1 MTSKTKYIVIV
12 LLLLVLATT
21 SVGLS
26 TWNIH
31 YQAIVGDIDFTMQD
45 PSTKDSVLNRYI
57 YFTPAKDTNGNIATD
72 AEGNITTKKQSY
84 PIGISGA
91 EDIFT
96 YIYDAKTHTPTVFV
110 PSKEDIK
117 GSDSYPTD
125 LFLADGALNLDWGIE
140 NVFDEIEFKYEYRLI
155 AMPFVADYKGKSD
168 NYCEVH
174 SVTYGADTNNDNIS
188 DSITVCISWKN
199 GKGNHN
205 GENVTVVLGVDGTF
219 TVYDQNSVE
228 IANPKIS
235 ASINGSRATIGVD
248 GFNYYNF
255 SMESNGW
262 TETAPS
268 DAGVYQCRI
277 TAVVNDAVDTS
288 SDTNAHKNAAN
299 EAIEALNALQE
310 DGINYAAQV
319 TYAIL
324 PAQVEQATPTA
335 SYSDT
340 TQTFST
346 RRLNTANAPTSSQ
359 SETVDYQDDTN
370 GSFSFNEGAIV
381 GTSFVYKGQN
391 YNISITSNVQI
402 SNDLTF
408 SVDYAF
414 DQEKNAQDITEHS
427 SIESSHIYTTYGFSS
442 NPNYV
447 VSNPEAY
454 YCIIKQEVK
463 ITGWTGLTTTYNGAV
478 QEPIVTLQNHRGET
492 IDAEHGEIKAV
503 LSYSYNGNAVTET
516 KNAGVYTVTVSL
528 ADAVDGS
535 GYSSQN
541 YKLVNAYAPDGQTP
555 DKDNLEVD
563 FTIQKA
569 PLTVT
574 AKAHKITYG
583 DALSNN
589 GVSYSG
595 FIGGDNENNSIF
607 GDLQIT
613 SDYDTTNATKRI
625 VGSYT
630 LTPSG
635 YEDNDTAGNPIYAND
650 GHHNYTYT
658 YATGTLT
665 VEKLVVAIN
674 WTNLSFTFD
683 GTEHKPT
690 ATVNNKPYEDDTIDI
705 TIGFDGTTTEAIN
718 AGTYTAIASTLEGD
732 DAGNYTLEGTATLTK
747 DFTISPKDISSAN
760 ITITSSLTYNGSEQT
775 VAYTVTI
782 TLANDTIATLGDADF
797 TATGD
802 KATNAYD
809 NPTLTLIGK
818 GNYCSTITQA
828 WKIAQ
833 LEIGIDW
840 TNTSFTYD
848 GQSHKPTATATGIV
862 DGDTINITIELDGTA
877 TDAINAGTYTA
888 KATGLTGDD
897 AGNYKLPATATKT
910 FTIAK
915 APNEI
920 TSLTVEDWTFGQTA
934 NEPNIEATYTTGVV
948 YTYSAD
954 GNTFTSA
961 VPTNAGA
968 YTIKAEIPEST
979 NYLSATA
986 TTAFTIA
993 KAQNTITLLTIDGWT
1008 FGQTASIPVIVATY
1022 AENVVYTYS
1031 TAQDGEYTATV
1042 PTNAGT
1048 YTIKAEIPESDN
1060 YLAATATTA
1069 TFTIKPKQVTM
1080 PQKDD
1085 TTFTYTGAAQTYG
1098 ISSTAEYS
1106 VTGNTRTNAGSQE
1119 VVATLKDTTNYVW
1132 TDGTTAPLKFTFTIE
1147 KAQNTITSLTIANWT
1162 FGQTASTPALQ
1173 ATYTIGAVYTYSAD
1187 GTTFTSEVPKN
1198 AGDYYIKVEIPESA
1212 NYLAASATTTFTINK
1227 APNAIVWSDDSL
1239 TADKTALVGWTFGS
1253 KPDSAP
1259 HTAKDSFENPLE
1271 ITYYRDEAC
1280 TSPIDF
1286 AEINDIGT
1294 YYAKAV
1300 SQDHDSNHHGTPS
1313 VMSFAVTEP
1322 SIDGATVELSTTTLV
1337 YNGTKQTVG
1346 VTVTL
1351 GETPLDSA
1359 NYTVTYTLE
1368 GEETGSDHIKN
1379 AGTYTVTIT
1388 GINQY
1393 QGEVVATE
1401 KIVVAKA
1408 QLTVT
1413 ADDIEIA
1420 YGDAIPSYT
1429 VSYDGFGTGDDASK
1443 LAGTLTFDCDYT
1455 QTSIVGSY
1463 TITPSGYTVGN
1474 YTYVYVAGTLTVK
1487 NATITEYGVEN
1498 ISGIYKG
1505 SAFDLVTKATTVNNQ
1520 PATFK
1525 YGTTEGT
1532 YNRTSLTI
1540 TNVADSKT
1548 YYYQITAPYHDTVTG
1563 SFTVDIQRATPT
1575 FELTL
1580 SATNALEGDIVTA
1593 TITIKDASG
1602 KATTGIGSAEYT
1614 KDYTVLYNNGNSY
1627 TSDTAIDYVVSVTYT
1642 YTSSSG
1648 NYVESA
1654 TGTLTAN
1661 VSVSPV
1667 AYLSGANTYYGT
1679 IEKALANTSG
1689 TIYVIPGRNPII
1701 RNDCTI
1707 ESGVTLCLPYD
1718 GVLWGN
1724 QSNEVVGAGH
1734 TYAKDNAYGKANLL
1748 ITNVVLADGKT
1759 LTNNGTL
1766 QIGGILTGGSG
1777 GGNCGFT
1784 QGKHAQLTLG
1794 TNSKLISENGSIE
1807 CYGFIAEQTPNNG
1820 SMVQIGNTS
1829 GTGTGSAKI
1838 PWVMFEHRGG
1848 TNTVNFAELT
1858 DKEIEGIISDALG
1871 GRPTQVEGHFKTIPF
1886 NRFFFPNISSTLK
1899 VYYGG
1904 SVVGA
1909 VNMFADGQ
1917 VNQAT
1922 VKVIGNTSEYM
1933 IQLSATNSSATAKHD
1948 VATTVTKLDVYGNM
1962 AVNPLTMVLYMK
1974 TTKSAM
1980 GVTIN
1985 INVEVTVETSKILL
1999 PLTWLYDISL
2009 HTAEGQ
2015 SESTAT
2021 FNQDVKIMPGGK
2033 LLVDSGVSVT
2043 ANKLIVYDHSW
2054 TETGLASSVYETAN
2068 GTKGRLILNGKLTV
2082 DEISGYIE
2090 TTEDTGELK
2099 INSSNI
2105 LTAYEAESLGAKRS
2119 IKYLQVVT
2127 IDNFSNL
2134 NYVTINSGIT
2144 AYGYGVQRDGSTTSN
2159 TMQLLAGIT
2168 YRSTGNAWY
2177 PVIESAIQYSNIDD
2191 NGTKEQEFTN
2201 GTQITLLNPTRDGYT
2216 FTSWIDDAGNTYAGG
2231 SDQTFYANITLTAQ
2245 WSANSYTVT
2254 FIYENE
2260 NGETVSSTE
2269 SIEYDSQY
2277 GPYMPE
2283 LTPKDGY
2290 ELSWQIVETG
2300 KTIYANTY
2308 LTLATNHTIQA
2319 VWKSGAT
2326 FTVKFETADG
2336 STVADITVV
2345 EGESIEELPVS
2356 KRDNYNLKG
2365 WYTAAS
2371 GGTKVEA
2378 PYTPTADVTLYAQ
2391 WSTTVTYNAN
2401 GGSDGTTSEQVD
2413 EGGSVTLPTP
2423 TRSGHRFTGWYT
2435 AASGGTKVGDAG
2447 ASYTPNA
2454 NITLYAQWIQQYTVT
2469 YNANSGSVSPSS
2481 VTVDADDPVTLPTPT
2496 RNNYTFNGW
2505 FTAASGGSKIG
2516 DAGATYKPTGNIT
2529 LYAQWAEAGG
2539 DGCFAEGTL
2548 ITLADGSKKQIELLS
2563 NSDVILGFDHETGK
2577 LKAVPIA
2584 YLDCSAKEILTV
2596 IDMVIGDTNVK
2607 VINEHGF
2614 FDVDLRKYVTINID
2628 NVDEYLGHRFL
2639 KVYIDENG
2647 EEQQEIVT
2655 FTSYSVYQEETRWY
2669 ALVTAFTINHLAN
2682 DILTISDDLIGLY
2695 DYFELDDEYKYD
2707 TVQKEQD
2714 ILTYGLFVYDDWKE
2728 YVTIEQFYAF
2738 NCHYLKVSV
2747 GKGLLTED
2755 RIFYYINRYVNHD
2768 SAIQLHKK
2776 PPTPRMRQRQLCR
2789 LPL

>member
-84 PIGISGA
+84 PIGIGGA

-110 PSKEDIK
+110 PSEEDIK

-140 NVFDEIEFKYEYRLI
+140 DVFDEIEFKYEYRLI

-228 IANPKIS
+228 IANPKIK
-235 ASINGSRATIGVD
+235 ASIKDSKATIGVD

-288 SDTNAHKNAAN
+288 GDTNEHKNAAN
-299 EAIEALNALQE
+299 EAIKALNALQE

-478 QEPIVTLQNHRGET
+478 QEPIVTLQNNRGET

-503 LSYSYNGNAVTET
+503 LSYSYKGNAVTET

-613 SDYDTTNATKRI
+613 SDYDKTNATKRI

-650 GHHNYTYT
+650 GQHNYTYT

-690 ATVNNKPYEDDTIDI
+690 ATVSNKPYEDDTIDI

-718 AGTYTAIASTLEGD
+718 AGTYTAKATGLTGD
-732 DAGNYTLEGTATLTK
+732 DAGNYTLEGTATPTA

-782 TLANDTIATLGDADF
+782 ALANDTIATLGEADF

-818 GNYCSTITQA
+818 GNYCSTITQT

-897 AGNYKLPATATKT
+897 AGNYKLPANATKT
-910 FTIAK
+910 FTIEK

-920 TSLTVEDWTFGQTA
+920 KSLTIAGWTYGQNA

-961 VPTNAGA
+961 VPTNAGT
-968 YTIKAEIPEST
+968 YTIKAQIDEST

-986 TTAFTIA
+986 TATFTIA
-993 KAQNTITLLTIDGWT
+993 KAPNEITSLTIANWA
-1008 FGQTASIPVIVATY
+1008 FGQTASTPVIVATY
-1022 AENVVYTYS
+1022 TENVVYTYS
-1031 TAQDGEYTATV
+1031 ADGTTFTSAV

-1048 YTIKAEIPESDN
+1048 YTIKAEIPES
-1060 YLAATATTA
+1060 
-1069 TFTIKPKQVTM
+1069 
-1080 PQKDD
+1080 
-1085 TTFTYTGAAQTYG
+1085 
-1098 ISSTAEYS
+1098 
-1106 VTGNTRTNAGSQE
+1106 
-1119 VVATLKDTTNYVW
+1119 
-1132 TDGTTAPLKFTFTIE
+1132 
-1147 KAQNTITSLTIANWT
+1147 
-1162 FGQTASTPALQ
+1162 
-1173 ATYTIGAVYTYSAD
+1173 
-1187 GTTFTSEVPKN
+1187 
-1198 AGDYYIKVEIPESA
+1198 A
-1212 NYLAASATTTFTINK
+1212 NYLSATAKTATFTINK
-1227 APNAIVWSDDSL
+1227 APNEIVWSDDSL
-1239 TADKTALVGWTFGS
+1239 TADKTALVGWTLGF
-1253 KPDSAP
+1253 KPNSAP
-1259 HTAKDSFENPLE
+1259 HNATAMFGDVT

-1294 YYAKAV
+1294 YYAKAEV
-1300 SQDHDSNHHGTPS
+1300 IGDGVNFDSAVS
-1313 VMSFAVTEP
+1313 VMSFKLVEP
-1322 SIDGATVELSTTTLV
+1322 SIEGATVELSTTTLV
-1337 YNGTKQTVG
+1337 YDGTEQTVG

-1351 GETPLDSA
+1351 GETPLDSS
-1359 NYTVTYTLE
+1359 NYTVTYT
-1368 GEETGSDHIKN
+1368 
-1379 AGTYTVTIT
+1379 
-1388 GINQY
+1388 
-1393 QGEVVATE
+1393 
-1401 KIVVAKA
+1401 
-1408 QLTVT
+1408 
-1413 ADDIEIA
+1413 
-1420 YGDAIPSYT
+1420 
-1429 VSYDGFGTGDDASK
+1429 
-1443 LAGTLTFDCDYT
+1443 
-1455 QTSIVGSY
+1455 
-1463 TITPSGYTVGN
+1463 
-1474 YTYVYVAGTLTVK
+1474 
-1487 NATITEYGVEN
+1487 
-1498 ISGIYKG
+1498 
-1505 SAFDLVTKATTVNNQ
+1505 
-1520 PATFK
+1520 
-1525 YGTTEGT
+1525 
-1532 YNRTSLTI
+1532 
-1540 TNVADSKT
+1540 
-1548 YYYQITAPYHDTVTG
+1548 
-1563 SFTVDIQRATPT
+1563 
-1575 FELTL
+1575 
-1580 SATNALEGDIVTA
+1580 
-1593 TITIKDASG
+1593 
-1602 KATTGIGSAEYT
+1602 
-1614 KDYTVLYNNGNSY
+1614 
-1627 TSDTAIDYVVSVTYT
+1627 
-1642 YTSSSG
+1642 
-1648 NYVESA
+1648 
-1654 TGTLTAN
+1654 
-1661 VSVSPV
+1661 
-1667 AYLSGANTYYGT
+1667 
-1679 IEKALANTSG
+1679 
-1689 TIYVIPGRNPII
+1689 
-1701 RNDCTI
+1701 
-1707 ESGVTLCLPYD
+1707 
-1718 GVLWGN
+1718 
-1724 QSNEVVGAGH
+1724 
-1734 TYAKDNAYGKANLL
+1734 
-1748 ITNVVLADGKT
+1748 
-1759 LTNNGTL
+1759 
-1766 QIGGILTGGSG
+1766 
-1777 GGNCGFT
+1777 
-1784 QGKHAQLTLG
+1784 
-1794 TNSKLISENGSIE
+1794 
-1807 CYGFIAEQTPNNG
+1807 
-1820 SMVQIGNTS
+1820 
-1829 GTGTGSAKI
+1829 
-1838 PWVMFEHRGG
+1838 
-1848 TNTVNFAELT
+1848 
-1858 DKEIEGIISDALG
+1858 
-1871 GRPTQVEGHFKTIPF
+1871 
-1886 NRFFFPNISSTLK
+1886 
-1899 VYYGG
+1899 
-1904 SVVGA
+1904 
-1909 VNMFADGQ
+1909 
-1917 VNQAT
+1917 
-1922 VKVIGNTSEYM
+1922 
-1933 IQLSATNSSATAKHD
+1933 
-1948 VATTVTKLDVYGNM
+1948 
-1962 AVNPLTMVLYMK
+1962 
-1974 TTKSAM
+1974 
-1980 GVTIN
+1980 
-1985 INVEVTVETSKILL
+1985 
-1999 PLTWLYDISL
+1999 
-2009 HTAEGQ
+2009 
-2015 SESTAT
+2015 
-2021 FNQDVKIMPGGK
+2021 
-2033 LLVDSGVSVT
+2033 
-2043 ANKLIVYDHSW
+2043 
-2054 TETGLASSVYETAN
+2054 
-2068 GTKGRLILNGKLTV
+2068 
-2082 DEISGYIE
+2082 
-2090 TTEDTGELK
+2090 
-2099 INSSNI
+2099 
-2105 LTAYEAESLGAKRS
+2105 
-2119 IKYLQVVT
+2119 
-2127 IDNFSNL
+2127 
-2134 NYVTINSGIT
+2134 
-2144 AYGYGVQRDGSTTSN
+2144 
-2159 TMQLLAGIT
+2159 
-2168 YRSTGNAWY
+2168 
-2177 PVIESAIQYSNIDD
+2177 
-2191 NGTKEQEFTN
+2191 
-2201 GTQITLLNPTRDGYT
+2201 
-2216 FTSWIDDAGNTYAGG
+2216 
-2231 SDQTFYANITLTAQ
+2231 
-2245 WSANSYTVT
+2245 
-2254 FIYENE
+2254 
-2260 NGETVSSTE
+2260 
-2269 SIEYDSQY
+2269 
-2277 GPYMPE
+2277 
-2283 LTPKDGY
+2283 
-2290 ELSWQIVETG
+2290 
-2300 KTIYANTY
+2300 
-2308 LTLATNHTIQA
+2308 
-2319 VWKSGAT
+2319 
-2326 FTVKFETADG
+2326 
-2336 STVADITVV
+2336 
-2345 EGESIEELPVS
+2345 
-2356 KRDNYNLKG
+2356 
-2365 WYTAAS
+2365 
-2371 GGTKVEA
+2371 
-2378 PYTPTADVTLYAQ
+2378 
-2391 WSTTVTYNAN
+2391 
-2401 GGSDGTTSEQVD
+2401 
-2413 EGGSVTLPTP
+2413 
-2423 TRSGHRFTGWYT
+2423 
-2435 AASGGTKVGDAG
+2435 
-2447 ASYTPNA
+2447 
-2454 NITLYAQWIQQYTVT
+2454 
-2469 YNANSGSVSPSS
+2469 
-2481 VTVDADDPVTLPTPT
+2481 
-2496 RNNYTFNGW
+2496 
-2505 FTAASGGSKIG
+2505 
-2516 DAGATYKPTGNIT
+2516 
-2529 LYAQWAEAGG
+2529 
-2539 DGCFAEGTL
+2539 
-2548 ITLADGSKKQIELLS
+2548 
-2563 NSDVILGFDHETGK
+2563 
-2577 LKAVPIA
+2577 
-2584 YLDCSAKEILTV
+2584 
-2596 IDMVIGDTNVK
+2596 
-2607 VINEHGF
+2607 
-2614 FDVDLRKYVTINID
+2614 
-2628 NVDEYLGHRFL
+2628 
-2639 KVYIDENG
+2639 
-2647 EEQQEIVT
+2647 
-2655 FTSYSVYQEETRWY
+2655 
-2669 ALVTAFTINHLAN
+2669 
-2682 DILTISDDLIGLY
+2682 
-2695 DYFELDDEYKYD
+2695 
-2707 TVQKEQD
+2707 
-2714 ILTYGLFVYDDWKE
+2714 
-2728 YVTIEQFYAF
+2728 
-2738 NCHYLKVSV
+2738 
-2747 GKGLLTED
+2747 
-2755 RIFYYINRYVNHD
+2755 
-2768 SAIQLHKK
+2768 
-2776 PPTPRMRQRQLCR
+2776 
-2789 LPL
+2789 